1 MVVTDF
7 ATSSETARAPYYLCA
22 RSEEAL
28 WQGLEAAGLSDLEFP
43 QLDIM
48 GTLFVP
54 TGLILLDEHDQ
65 RFPHFRS
72 IKGYYAAIDHELT
85 EAQRAALP
93 IVPRP
98 ASIIRICV

>member
-43 QLDIM
+43 KLDIM

-54 TGLILLDEHDQ
+54 TGLVLLDEHDQ

-72 IKGYYAAIDHELT
+72 IKGYYAAVDQELT
-85 EAQRAALP
+85 DAQRAVLP